1 MFFISEPHTQR
12 SIHNL
17 KPKTKNML
25 SELTDDIILNI
36 LWKIEDD
43 PRDWARLSC
52 VSTKLNSLI
61 HHFCWKIKTS
71 LIIPSQLLLSSSQ
84 QDHSL
89 HKLPFCCP
97 GLVHAGILFN
107 TVDSP
112 DEFQQQFIT
121 SSSSTATSSSSV
133 VSQSNECSTYWSL
146 YDDLYHDTLYADF
159 ESHSHNQQE
168 QEEHKENEIR
178 TGVVDV
184 PPESKKRKIN
194 GSLSS
199 HLATGKWTL
208 SREQGSKLL
217 ARQFRDDC
225 LYVCDWPGC
234 VHLEEKRKYRI
245 FRGVFM
251 NFKKTR
257 VWKTVNDCSNRRK
270 IDLPCAFCSCN
281 HTWDL
286 HSAFCLR
293 RGFGYHDDGEPV
305 VRAFVCDNGHV
316 SGAWTDV
323 PMYT

>member
-1 MFFISEPHTQR
+1 
-12 SIHNL
+12 
-17 KPKTKNML
+17 ML
-25 SELTDDIILNI
+25 SELTDDIILKI
-36 LWKIEDD
+36 LWKVEED

-61 HHFCWKIKTS
+61 HDFCWKNKSSI
-71 LIIPSQLLLSSSQ
+71 IIPSELLLSSSQ
-84 QDHSL
+84 DLSL

-97 GLVHAGILFN
+97 GPLHAGILFN
-107 TVDSP
+107 TADFP
-112 DEFQQQFIT
+112 DEQHHQQPIT
-121 SSSSTATSSSSV
+121 SSSSSTTPSSSLPP
-133 VSQSNECSTYWSL
+133 QTNECSSYWSL
-146 YDDLYHDTLYADF
+146 YDDLYHDTLYADS
-159 ESHSHNQQE
+159 EAHHHLQQGQEQQQE
-168 QEEHKENEIR
+168 QTNEEEIR

-184 PPESKKRKIN
+184 PPEAKKRKVN

-234 VHLEEKRKYRI
+234 VHLEEKRKYRL
-245 FRGVFM
+245 FRGIFM

-257 VWKTVNDCSNRRK
+257 VWKTVNDISNRKK
-270 IDLPCAFCSCN
+270 IDLACAFCSCN

-305 VRAFVCDNGHV
+305 VRAYVCDNGHV
-316 SGAWTDV
+316 SGAWTDM
-323 PMYT
+323 PMYA

>member
-1 MFFISEPHTQR
+1 
-12 SIHNL
+12 
-17 KPKTKNML
+17 ML
-25 SELTDDIILNI
+25 SELTDDIILKI
-36 LWKIEDD
+36 LWKVEED

-61 HHFCWKIKTS
+61 HDFCWKNKSSI
-71 LIIPSQLLLSSSQ
+71 IIPSELLLSSSQ
-84 QDHSL
+84 DLSL

-97 GLVHAGILFN
+97 GPLHAGILFN
-107 TVDSP
+107 TADFP
-112 DEFQQQFIT
+112 DEQQHQQPIT
-121 SSSSTATSSSSV
+121 SSSTTTTTPSSS
-133 VSQSNECSTYWSL
+133 QTTQTNECSSYWSL
-146 YDDLYHDTLYADF
+146 YDDLYHDTLYADS
-159 ESHSHNQQE
+159 EAHHLQQGQEQQE
-168 QEEHKENEIR
+168 QTNEEEIR

-184 PPESKKRKIN
+184 PPEAKKRKVN

-234 VHLEEKRKYRI
+234 VHLEEKRKYRL

-257 VWKTVNDCSNRRK
+257 VWKTVNDISNRKK
-270 IDLPCAFCSCN
+270 IDLACAFCSCN

-305 VRAFVCDNGHV
+305 VRAYVCDNGHV
-316 SGAWTDV
+316 SGAWTDM
-323 PMYT
+323 PMYA